1 MTNEPLSQNRVRHL
15 LDYDPV
21 TGTLIWKNPTSAR
34 VAEGGQAGV
43 LASNGRRYVN
53 IDNKRYLAHR
63 LIWFYT
69 HGQWPSV
76 NLSAKN
82 NDYDDLRLENYV
94 ELTAGETARRGGV
107 RSTGKSG
114 IRGVSWDKEKKK
126 WMAHITKDYRSITV
140 GRFHTKEEAQAARER
155 AEQEHGLTPSVASA
169 DRARL
174 AERVLRN
181 ARLRVEWRKI
191 AGGAVDWKTFDDFAA
206 DIGSAPPGRMVLVPV
221 DPEKTLGPNNWAWV
235 QSSKWDHKTA
245 EGRQAYQKQH
255 RDRHRNTYRD
265 KALRKVFGIR
275 YADYEKMLAEHN
287 NVCGCCG
294 RPETAV
300 RNGKVRLLAVD
311 HCHTTGDIRGL
322 LCTHCNSGLGWF
334 RDDEAYLQ
342 KAIDY
347 LLRYR
352 AAKSTSVP
360 ASHSSPSPMQRK
372 EHSP

>member
-1 MTNEPLSQNRVRHL
+1 MNGIYQIISLKNFS
-15 LDYDPV
+15 
-21 TGTLIWKNPTSAR
+21 LINM
-34 VAEGGQAGV
+34 EQ
-43 LASNGRRYVN
+43 
-53 IDNKRYLAHR
+53 
-63 LIWFYT
+63 
-69 HGQWPSV
+69 
-76 NLSAKN
+76 
-82 NDYDDLRLENYV
+82 
-94 ELTAGETARRGGV
+94 
-107 RSTGKSG
+107 
-114 IRGVSWDKEKKK
+114 K